1 MNSYLQMPIVQ
12 QIISNIPQT
21 QTVSKVEKKEDS
33 QVEEDDFCNK
43 MILGSVLG
51 SSLENDLGSS
61 VGSSVENDH
70 ENCNLENDIQS
81 ESSESDE
88 KVAIIVKSEKSKKKK
103 KNKK

>member
-51 SSLENDLGSS
+51 SVLGSSLENDLGSS
-61 VGSSVENDH
+61 VGSSLENDLGSS
-70 ENCNLENDIQS
+70 LENDIQS

-88 KVAIIVKSEKSKKKK
+88 KVANHRLPIERKAEA
-103 KNKK
+103 

>member
-51 SSLENDLGSS
+51 SVLENDLGSS
-61 VGSSVENDH
+61 VGSSLENDLGSS
-70 ENCNLENDIQS
+70 LENDIQS

>member
-1 MNSYLQMPIVQ
+1 MPIVQ

-61 VGSSVENDH
+61 VGSSLENDLGSS
-70 ENCNLENDIQS
+70 LENDIQS

>member
-1 MNSYLQMPIVQ
+1 MPIVQ

-21 QTVSKVEKKEDS
+21 KTVSKVEKKEDS

-43 MILGSVLG
+43 MILGSVI
-51 SSLENDLGSS
+51 SNLENDLG
-61 VGSSVENDH
+61 
-70 ENCNLENDIQS
+70 NCNLKNDLENDP
-81 ESSESDE
+81 ESDSGESDE